1 MIANTTVERIR
12 PNFIPERPKAIVQ
25 EMFIRPSVIGK
36 IRLGIQVLTLKGQ
49 IDPKAVKIYEDGVSA
64 GLSFSAIKKDIQE
77 QCKIEYPMR
86 PENIEYL
93 KFNKSD
99 FNDPESIDILL
110 KKYGE
115 DRGKGKMIY
124 SLPVMFPYDDPLKVM
139 PHRFSFWSA
148 SSLQYFS
155 EYAEDGQRYC
165 MKYSTPKKSEF
176 SSRIAKSFSG
186 RAKEIR
192 QDEFIDGIC
201 DTDSCPQFQEDKCSL
216 ELSLTFLIPGL
227 KGAGVVQAHSSS
239 KISMSQWYATLKFV
253 YESRGSLRGV
263 NFSLTKKL
271 MDITYVNKQGVTER
285 SKQFITVL
293 TSDIDIP
300 DLLQK
305 SMEGINEAVLVE
317 EANSAAKVLH
327 GKSKDIHVIEMSDE
341 ERDEKL
347 KKLNNYLSRIDE
359 CNYDLVEKL
368 RRKLAGYLKYL
379 NVSNADFDTFAR
391 DAYGEEWSINE
402 DRLKYFV
409 NLLSQSTESEVKHL
423 ITR

>member
-12 PNFIPERPKAIVQ
+12 PTFIPERPKAIVQ

-49 IDPKAVKIYEDGVSA
+49 SDPKAVKIYEDGVSA
-64 GLSFSAIKKDIQE
+64 GLSFSVIKKNIQE
-77 QCKIEYPMR
+77 QCGIEYPMR

-99 FNDPESIDILL
+99 FNDPDSIEILL
-110 KKYGE
+110 NKYGE
-115 DRGKGKMIY
+115 DRGKGKKIY

-155 EYAEDGQRYC
+155 EYSEDGQRYC

-271 MDITYVNKQGVTER
+271 MDITYINKQGITER

-300 DLLQK
+300 NLLQK
-305 SMEGINEAVLVE
+305 SMIGINEAVLIDDAV
-317 EANSAAKVLH
+317 NAAHVLDAKH
-327 GKSKDIHVIEMSDE
+327 KEIQVVEMSSE
-341 ERDEKL
+341 ERDDKL
-347 KKLNNYLSRIDE
+347 RKLHDYLTRVD
-359 CNYDLVEKL
+359 DGVEDSVTKL
-368 RRKLAGYLKYL
+368 RRKLGAYLKYL
-379 NVSNADFDTFAR
+379 NVANSDFDLFAR
-391 DAYGEEWSINE
+391 YAYGEDWSNNE
-402 DRLKYFV
+402 DRLNYFI
-409 NLLSQSTESEVKHL
+409 NLVSSSTESEIKHL
-423 ITR
+423 ISR